1 MEVMDC
7 QCRYC
12 NKVMGSF
19 EKSQLLQIS
28 SSFCHSFETELSD
41 FVEFIQSPNQV
52 IQIVCEDCE
61 ATLSE
66 YPHYHEYKNFIN

>member
-1 MEVMDC
+1 MEVFESM
-7 QCRYC
+7 CRYC
-12 NKVMGSF
+12 QKSMGRF
-19 EKSQLLQIS
+19 EKEQLLQIS
-28 SSFCHSFETELSD
+28 SHYCHSFEAELSD

-52 IQIVCEDCE
+52 INIVCEDCE